1 MVDLEEGL
9 LIEVHEGSR
18 GTTKLTAPLGSGEGL
33 FGHKGASAIPLDDG
47 FATRGLPARRPCCK
61 RSSCSGVSLVS
72 GPSRTAFIGSRT
84 KVRTFL
90 RVPWTS
96 VFQDQKWPV

>member
-9 LIEVHEGSR
+9 LIEVHEGGR

-47 FATRGLPARRPCCK
+47 FAHGGLARQASLLQKKLLLRGKL
-61 RSSCSGVSLVS
+61 GL
-72 GPSRTAFIGSRT
+72 
-84 KVRTFL
+84 
-90 RVPWTS
+90 
-96 VFQDQKWPV
+96 WPFPNCVYRFKDKGKDFP